1 MARDETLS
9 SKLEAYFNAL
19 WIMLY
24 AMLRALNFI
33 LEARVSYLRVWVR
46 RLVNAI
52 CHSKHSLN
60 YSCHANSRSQRKKV
74 QNMKTFFQV
83 LGNKPNI
90 NVSNIIYCSFH
101 TDCLAMR
108 YFI

>member
-33 LEARVSYLRVWVR
+33 LEARVSYLRGSVERPNPELSESCGLCAPQTSPGR
-46 RLVNAI
+46 R
-52 CHSKHSLN
+52 
-60 YSCHANSRSQRKKV
+60 RE
-74 QNMKTFFQV
+74 
-83 LGNKPNI
+83 
-90 NVSNIIYCSFH
+90 
-101 TDCLAMR
+101 D
-108 YFI
+108 

>member
-46 RLVNAI
+46 R
-52 CHSKHSLN
+52 
-60 YSCHANSRSQRKKV
+60 
-74 QNMKTFFQV
+74 
-83 LGNKPNI
+83 
-90 NVSNIIYCSFH
+90 
-101 TDCLAMR
+101 
-108 YFI
+108 